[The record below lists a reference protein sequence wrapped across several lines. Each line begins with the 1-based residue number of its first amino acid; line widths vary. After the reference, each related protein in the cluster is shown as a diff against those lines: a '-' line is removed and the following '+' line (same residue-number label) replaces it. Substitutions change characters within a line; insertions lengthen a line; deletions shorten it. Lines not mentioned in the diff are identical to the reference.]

1 MLKNGVVYKVPCHDC
16 EEVYVGE
23 TMRTLST
30 RVQEHKRHTR
40 KAELQRSAIAEHAC
54 SRGHR
59 ICWEGADIV
68 DRESDWRSRKM
79 KEALYIYT
87 EKRKGA
93 VMNKDDGWRIHET
106 WQAVL

>member
-1 MLKNGVVYKVPCHDC
+1 
-16 EEVYVGE
+16 
-23 TMRTLST
+23 
-30 RVQEHKRHTR
+30 
-40 KAELQRSAIAEHAC
+40 
-54 SRGHR
+54 
-59 ICWEGADIV
+59 
-68 DRESDWRSRKM
+68 M